1 MFIEMSGWFLLASA
15 IVQYRRKIKLIN
27 SIQGRINVS
36 KRGLKNTHISKDNDD
51 PVPKKGI
58 RCSLVVRCRLQM
70 PKVYRLSLHG
80 VWYPPLTC

>member
-27 SIQGRINVS
+27 SIQGRINFS
-36 KRGLKNTHISKDNDD
+36 KRGLKNTHISKDNDG